1 MKMKKIYLV
10 LTVISLVMSSGC
22 KKYIDVNNDPNRPIS
37 VTEPLMLAPI
47 EMLISQNINA
57 AGDGNLSIVLQ
68 QYLQVIALN
77 QVAPNFGTYLMYNQ
91 DMDGD
96 WNNMYVRTLNNLSI
110 LKGKAA
116 ANGNFNYSGI
126 AKILTAYCL
135 GTATDAWGDIPYST
149 AFAGKDNL
157 TPVYDSQES
166 IYKQIN
172 SLLEDGIADI
182 AKQGGIKPGSDDY
195 FYNGEMEKWTKLAYT
210 LKARYLMHLTK
221 APGYN
226 AATQAQLALTALNNG
241 MTGNADDL
249 KMIFVGTP
257 GTENPWQQNFLPAST
272 LVLGDT
278 FVNGFKTRN
287 DPRLSKMVA
296 PAKETGLYTGR
307 EAGLDE
313 IGSLESYSIPAAFYA
328 APSAFNYLVNYT
340 EALFLKAEANLI
352 ISGAAAAQPIYAEA
366 VRTHMTKVG
375 VSTIDAN
382 AYLISR
388 GNLSSANALRLIIE
402 EKSISNFL
410 NAENYTDWRR
420 TGFPV
425 LTKVKNALS
434 EIPRRVLYPNTEII
448 SNPQPQQNAK
458 LTDRVWWDKN

>member
-1 MKMKKIYLV
+1 MKKIYLI
-10 LTVISLVMSSGC
+10 LTVISLMISSGC
-22 KKYIDVNNDPNRPIS
+22 KKYIDVNEDPNRPIN

-68 QYLQVIALN
+68 QYIQVIALN
-77 QVAPNFGTYLMYNQ
+77 QVAPNFGTYLMYSQ

-96 WNNMYVRTLNNLSI
+96 WNNMYVRTLNNLAL
-110 LKGKAA
+110 LKSKAA
-116 ANGNFNYSGI
+116 ANGNANYSGI
-126 AKILTAYCL
+126 AKILTAYCI
-135 GTATDAWGDIPYST
+135 GTASDAWGDIPYSA
-149 AFAGKDNL
+149 AFAGKGNL

-166 IYKQIN
+166 VYKQIN
-172 SLLEDGIADI
+172 ALLEEGIADI
-182 AKQGGIKPGSDDY
+182 TKQAGLKPGSDDY
-195 FYNGEMEKWTKLAYT
+195 FYNGDMDKWKKLAYT

-226 AATQAQLALTALNNG
+226 AATQAQLALTALSNG
-241 MTGNADDL
+241 MTTNADDL
-249 KMIFVGTP
+249 KMVFVGTP

-272 LVLGDT
+272 LVLANT
-278 FVNGFKTRN
+278 FVDGFKTRN
-287 DPRLSKMVA
+287 DPRLAKMIA

-313 IGSLESYSIPAAFYA
+313 IGSLESYSIPANFYA
-328 APSAFNYLVNYT
+328 APNAFNYLLNYT
-340 EALFLKAEANLI
+340 EALFIKAEATLI
-352 ISGAAAAQPIYAEA
+352 LSGATAAQPIYTEA
-366 VRTHMTKVG
+366 VNAHMAKVG
-375 VSTIDAN
+375 VSNSDAN
-382 AYLISR
+382 AYLSSR
-388 GNLSSANALRLIIE
+388 GNLTTANALRLIIE

-420 TGFPV
+420 TGFPL

-458 LTDRVWWDKN
+458 LTDRVWWDRNL